1 MHEMYIKTCT
11 NGYLDF
17 WDSCRLM
24 LLVLGWCI
32 GVWLCDVTQ
41 VEDEL
46 NRKLEAALSERS
58 TATTKLEETRSLLKE
73 LESKYKKDTANLAEK
88 ARYT

>member
-1 MHEMYIKTCT
+1 
-11 NGYLDF
+11 
-17 WDSCRLM
+17 M
-24 LLVLGWCI
+24 LLVRGWCF
-32 GVWLCDVTQ
+32 GVCLYDVTQ

-58 TATTKLEETRSLLKE
+58 AAATKLEETRNLLKE

-88 ARYT
+88 ARYVHRRRM